1 MDRRFLSNSY
11 LGAVTVLAA
20 WAALWF
26 SVLIALAPGVLAG

>member
-1 MDRRFLSNSY
+1 MNRFLTGSR

-26 SVLIALAPGVLAG
+26 SVLVTLAPGTFRG

>member
-1 MDRRFLSNSY
+1 MNRFLTGSH

-26 SVLIALAPGVLAG
+26 SVLVALAPGAFRG